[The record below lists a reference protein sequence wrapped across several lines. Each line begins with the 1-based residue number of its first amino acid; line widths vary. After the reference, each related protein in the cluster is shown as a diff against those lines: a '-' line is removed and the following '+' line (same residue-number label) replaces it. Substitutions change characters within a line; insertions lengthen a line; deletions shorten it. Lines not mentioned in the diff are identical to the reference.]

1 MMEGFVLM
9 QCAHCCS
16 AIAPDAAREDGGHVF
31 CCAGCLTVYQLL
43 HTSNLA
49 DYYTIRERTEGG
61 HSFLPPLPAAPA
73 ADFLYLDDPAIEVGR
88 SGGDRYLDFYVEGI
102 QCTACVWLLES
113 LDRLCPDV
121 AQSRFRSGLSVLR
134 LFLSPTGR
142 FSAAAAT
149 MMRLG
154 YRPHPVTSSA
164 QASQLQAEENR
175 RELIRVAIA
184 GACAGNMMLFSVA
197 LYAGATGQAA
207 QIFLWAILLLA
218 IPVMGYCAI
227 PFYKSAW
234 AAAGF
239 DFHAQQK
246 LRGRRRAVCFDF
258 HAQQKL
264 RGRRRAAPRRR
275 MSVDVPIVA
284 ALGIGVI
291 AGIRAT
297 VLGQHSYF
305 DSLAM
310 LIFLLLASRYGL
322 RRIHQSHLQDTTT
335 SGFLVPPM
343 AKRRMPD
350 GTLAPVSVAT
360 LQPGDDMLV
369 EPGEVFAAD
378 GVLVEGTT
386 AANCAAM
393 TGESYPQQLQVGA
406 SVYAGTVNLVD
417 TVVIRVSAVGE
428 KSRMGQLLAGIL
440 SYPKSKIETLADR
453 WAMRVLGMGMV
464 VAVILFL
471 ALGVFG
477 HWEEGFRRALA
488 LVIITCPCASAIATP
503 LAFSL
508 GLNACRRRGIL
519 VKGGDVL
526 ERMESVKHII
536 LDKTGTVTQGDFIV
550 TNWPKTLTDQ
560 NDLRSIA
567 ALESRSMH
575 PVSHA
580 IRRYILISTLGT
592 VDLLG
597 SVDPL
602 PDVDDFA
609 EKIGWGVL
617 GSVNG
622 HRYQIGKSTTQT
634 SQSETTISV
643 WKDGV
648 WLGDVVLGDAIR
660 AESKDSVDALR
671 KKGFEITLLSGDRRD
686 VVERVGRE
694 LGLTPKQCLSD
705 QTPELKLAYIQ
716 SHPAALMVGDGAND
730 AAALSRAEVGVAVH
744 GSVEVS
750 MQVADVYV
758 ASPGISPVV
767 TLLTVAGTTMR
778 CVRRNLVASAL
789 YNGVGIS
796 LALVGWM
803 SPLGAALLM
812 PFSSVTVLS
821 VALVTFRRWRS

>member
-1 MMEGFVLM
+1 MMEGFVLI

-16 AIAPDAAREDGGHVF
+16 AIVPGAASEDAGQVF

-43 HTSNLA
+43 HASNLA
-49 DYYTIRERTEGG
+49 DYYTIRDRTESS
-61 HSFLPPLPAAPA
+61 HSFLPPLPATPA
-73 ADFLYLDDPAIEVGR
+73 ADFLYLDDPGFQVGH
-88 SGGDRYLDFYVEGI
+88 SGGCRYLDFYVEGI

-113 LDRLCPDV
+113 LDRLCPDI
-121 AQSRFRSGLSVLR
+121 AQSRFRTGPSVLR

-142 FSAAAAT
+142 FSAAASA
-149 MMRLG
+149 MVRLG
-154 YRPHPVTSSA
+154 YRPHLVDNAS

-197 LYAGATGQAA
+197 LYAGATEQMA
-207 QIFLWAILLLA
+207 QLFLWAILLLA
-218 IPVMGYCAI
+218 VPVMGYCAI
-227 PFYKSAW
+227 PFYKSAL
-234 AAAGF
+234 AAV
-239 DFHAQQK
+239 
-246 LRGRRRAVCFDF
+246 R
-258 HAQQKL
+258 
-264 RGRRRAAPRRR
+264 RRR

-284 ALGIGVI
+284 ALGIGVA
-291 AGIRAT
+291 AGIRAV

-310 LIFLLLASRYGL
+310 LIFLLLASRYWL
-322 RRIHQSHLQDTTT
+322 RRIHQSHLQDTTA

-343 AKRRMPD
+343 AKKRGSD
-350 GTLAPVSVAT
+350 GVISPVLVAA
-360 LQPGDDMLV
+360 LQSGDELV
-369 EPGEVFAAD
+369 VAPGEVFAAD
-378 GVLVEGTT
+378 GVLAEGTT

-406 SVYAGTVNLVD
+406 SVYAGTVNLTA

-428 KSRMGQLLAGIL
+428 KTRMGQLLAGIL
-440 SYPKSKIETLADR
+440 SYQKSKIETLADR
-453 WAMRVLGMGMV
+453 WAMRVLGMV
-464 VAVILFL
+464 TVLALVLFL
-471 ALGVFG
+471 ALGYSG
-477 HWEEGFRRALA
+477 YWEEGFRRALA

-508 GLNACRRRGIL
+508 GLNACQRRGIL

-526 ERMESVKHII
+526 ERMESVKQIV

-550 TNWPKTLTDQ
+550 TNWPTTLTDRD
-560 NDLRSIA
+560 DLRSIA
-567 ALESRSMH
+567 ALESRSAH

-580 IRRYILISTLGT
+580 IRRYILISTLGDGLAVGT
-592 VDLLG
+592 VCLLG
-597 SVDPL
+597 SVDSL
-602 PDVDDFA
+602 PEVDDFA
-609 EKIGWGVL
+609 EKIGWGVS
-617 GSVNG
+617 GTVNG
-622 HRYQIGKSTTQT
+622 HIYQIGKSTTQT
-634 SQSETTISV
+634 SRSETTVSV
-643 WKDGV
+643 WKEGE

-660 AESKDSVDALR
+660 AESKASVDALR
-671 KKGFEITLLSGDRRD
+671 KEGFEITLLSGDRRD

-694 LGLTPKQCLSD
+694 LGLAPKQCLSD
-705 QTPELKLAYIQ
+705 QTPELKLAYVQ

-730 AAALSRAEVGVAVH
+730 AAALSRAYVGVAVH

-750 MQVADVYV
+750 MQAADVYV

-767 TLLTVAGTTMR
+767 TLVTVAGTTMR

-796 LALVGWM
+796 LALAGWM
-803 SPLGAALLM
+803 TPLGAALLM

-821 VALVTFRRWRS
+821 VALLTFRRWRS